1 MIETIGLTK
10 RYGRQTVLSDLNI
23 TGSAGQSI
31 ALIGPNGAGKTTLSK
46 ILLGQV
52 IPTGGR
58 VEVNGADISHGPG
71 YRRLLGYMPQITRF
85 PGRMKTHQLFE
96 LIRGLRPDVDPGD
109 YDTELYEELGIEHMR
124 DKALGDLSG
133 GMRQRVSAALA
144 FYFNPRF
151 LILDEPTAGLD
162 PLANEVL
169 KAKVRQ
175 YTERQRLIITTSHI
189 LSDLDE
195 ICNYVI
201 YLLDGRL
208 RFAGTIEELQWQT
221 RETKLNRMVVA
232 LTKSRVYA

>member
-1 MIETIGLTK
+1 MVETIGLTK
-10 RYGRQTVLSDLNI
+10 RYGRQTVLSDLSI

-52 IPTGGR
+52 IPSSGR
-58 VEVNGADISHGPG
+58 VEINGEDISRGPE

-85 PGRMKTHQLFE
+85 PGRMKTYQLFR
-96 LIRGLRPDVDPGD
+96 LIRSLRPDVDPTD
-109 YDTELYEELGIEHMR
+109 YDTELYEELGIDGMR

-144 FYFNPRF
+144 FYFNPQL

-162 PLANEVL
+162 PLANEIL

-175 YTERQRLIITTSHI
+175 YSKRGRLIITTSHI

-201 YLLDGRL
+201 YLMEGQL
-208 RFAGTIEELQWQT
+208 RFAGTIDELQRQT
-221 RETKLNRMVVA
+221 HETKLNRMVVA
-232 LTKSRVYA
+232 LTKSPVHA